1 MNKQILYPMDN
12 KSKRLLFSFLAKHGA
27 LTKYKWNRNIYLQK
41 DWCRE
46 VGDIMM
52 TNKTYISRAFSWR
65 LTPEGYAYWEHLNQ
79 LWYDII
85 RYYI

>member
-1 MNKQILYPMDN
+1 MNKQILYPIDN

-41 DWCRE
+41 QFQE
-46 VGDIMM
+46 IEGHI
-52 TNKTYISRAFSWR
+52 TNKTSISRAFSWR

-79 LWYDII
+79 LWHDII